1 MALQLQDYINSI
13 QNKLNNPIYLG
24 NLRKNEQVF
33 LQNLV
38 DTNSHLLE
46 RIFNSLTIA
55 QGSAKYNIQDIP
67 VIVHFISSIL
77 VKTFLQTEKL
87 GGLQFI
93 PVVRFLLETLIEIIE
108 FSEGTN
114 ETERDSVVQTSL
126 QLLETN
132 PVIKSSITWIFYR
145 LLNLFRRK

>member
-1 MALQLQDYINSI
+1 MALQLQDYTNAI

-24 NLRKNEQVF
+24 NLRNKEIQF
-33 LQNLV
+33 LQNII

-46 RIFNSLTIA
+46 RIFNSLTIS
-55 QGSAKYNIQDIP
+55 QGTAKYNIQDIP
-67 VIVHFISSIL
+67 VIVHFISIL
-77 VKTFLQTEKL
+77 LRTFLITEKI
-87 GGLQFI
+87 GGIQFV

-108 FSEGTN
+108 FSKDTN

>member
-1 MALQLQDYINSI
+1 MALQLQDYTNAI

-24 NLRKNEQVF
+24 DLRKKEQDL

-38 DTNSHLLE
+38 DTNSNLME

-55 QGSAKYNIQDIP
+55 QGTAKYNIQDIP
-67 VIVHFISSIL
+67 VIVHFISIL
-77 VKTFLQTEKL
+77 LRTFLQTEKI
-87 GGLQFI
+87 GGIQFI

-132 PVIKSSITWIFYR
+132 PVVQSSITWIFYR
-145 LLNLFRRK
+145 LLNFIRRK

>member
-1 MALQLQDYINSI
+1 MTLQLQDYINSI

-24 NLRKNEQVF
+24 DLRKKEQDL

-38 DTNSHLLE
+38 DTNSNLME
-46 RIFNSLTIA
+46 RIFNSLTIS
-55 QGSAKYNIQDIP
+55 QGTAKYNIQDIP
-67 VIVHFISSIL
+67 VIVHFISIL
-77 VKTFLQTEKL
+77 LRTFLQTEKI
-87 GGLQFI
+87 GGIQFV

-132 PVIKSSITWIFYR
+132 PVIKSSIVWIFYR
-145 LLNLFRRK
+145 LLNFIRRK

>member
-1 MALQLQDYINSI
+1 MTLQLQDYINAI

-24 NLRKNEQVF
+24 DLRKKEQDL

-38 DTNSHLLE
+38 DTNSNLME

-55 QGSAKYNIQDIP
+55 QGTAKYNIQDIP
-67 VIVHFISSIL
+67 VIVHFISIL
-77 VKTFLQTEKL
+77 LRTFLMTEKI
-87 GGLQFI
+87 GGIQFV

-132 PVIKSSITWIFYR
+132 PVVQSSITWIFYR
-145 LLNLFRRK
+145 LLDRKSVV

>member
-1 MALQLQDYINSI
+1 MALQLQDYTNAI

-24 NLRKNEQVF
+24 DLRKKEQDL

-38 DTNSHLLE
+38 DTNSNLME

-55 QGSAKYNIQDIP
+55 QGTAKYNIQDIP
-67 VIVHFISSIL
+67 VIVHFISIL
-77 VKTFLQTEKL
+77 LRTFLQTEKI
-87 GGLQFI
+87 GGIQFV

-132 PVIKSSITWIFYR
+132 PVIKSSIVWIFYR
-145 LLNLFRRK
+145 LLNFIRRK

>member
-1 MALQLQDYINSI
+1 MALQLQDYTNAI

-24 NLRKNEQVF
+24 NLRNKEIQF
-33 LQNLV
+33 LQNII

-46 RIFNSLTIA
+46 RIFNSLTIS
-55 QGSAKYNIQDIP
+55 QGTAKYNIQDIP
-67 VIVHFISSIL
+67 VIVHFISIL
-77 VKTFLQTEKL
+77 LRTFLQTEKI
-87 GGLQFI
+87 GGIQFV

-114 ETERDSVVQTSL
+114 ETERDSVVQTSI

-132 PVIKSSITWIFYR
+132 PVVQSSIVWIFYR
-145 LLNLFRRK
+145 LLNFIRRK

>member
-1 MALQLQDYINSI
+1 MALQLQDYTNAI

-24 NLRKNEQVF
+24 DLRKKEQDL

-38 DTNSHLLE
+38 DTNSNLME

-55 QGSAKYNIQDIP
+55 QGTAKYNVQDIP
-67 VIVHFISSIL
+67 VIVHFISIL
-77 VKTFLQTEKL
+77 LRTFLQTEKI
-87 GGLQFI
+87 GGIQFV
-93 PVVRFLLETLIEIIE
+93 PVVRFLLETLIQILE

-132 PVIKSSITWIFYR
+132 PVIKSSIVWIFYR
-145 LLNLFRRK
+145 LLNFIRRK